1 MRKKSGIIIAAA
13 LASASVTTGASAKTP
28 DFNYPKTVSAT
39 AETDLQSALK
49 SNDGK
54 KVVDAMVRYSIAQSI
69 ISSDNMAA
77 IMSRLDSVKSQERR
91 PEYRSMLCYFEARM
105 LKCYGQRHGSRAKG
119 VEGASPADYSEWSR
133 EQLNEAA
140 DSLIEES
147 VANEAALKSHTLE
160 EFGTLIADNT
170 PETRLYCPTLLDFML
185 MQGMETA
192 SKQLAVKLRGKL
204 ISLNPANSALGMDM
218 RLLDADSH
226 KAMEL
231 WRSNKGSEFSALAL
245 FKYGGSDTKAIYQ
258 ALQEYARS
266 FPESRY
272 INGIK
277 NRITQLET
285 KKVEISYSSELTP
298 TDTVT
303 VKVLLNNLKDFKLN
317 VYSVPEKERHNNRYS
332 ALKPESLTLL
342 SSTSHSGHGGTT
354 PFTDTVTVKLPPLPY
369 GLYLIAPEFE
379 QNGKQMKR
387 ADMQRELLRV
397 HNIAVMQF
405 SGSGRGDNTL
415 VTADLKTGAPIK
427 GVKVNDKKNTLGT
440 TDGSGVLR
448 LDKLPK
454 SNFSWVTLNAV
465 KGDDKFSP
473 EFSVYRGYTDA
484 YVTKD
489 ASLFTDLAIYRPG
502 EKIKYSGII
511 YWADQQSRRPLEGE
525 RVTMTLCDPNGK
537 EVARDSSKV
546 TDAYGRI
553 EGTFDVP
560 ADRMMGTY
568 RLEMLRQND
577 TVIQRASVQ
586 VNEYKAPTFAVEL
599 KDAKPSYNKGLP
611 VAIKGEAKTYSGIAV
626 AGAKVSVKLYRNE
639 WSWWWRGGDDSDL
652 VDDTT
657 VSTDENG
664 QFAIEYPASTFNP
677 RSDGDDEAE
686 WERTFYN
693 YQIKAECTDAA
704 GETQRANASFVI
716 GSKRS
721 VSLNSDE
728 AEFDASKPVKLPATY
743 NSTVEGDT
751 HAQCLYKLIT
761 TDDES
766 KTVATG
772 NFDSANPVIDFTR
785 VPSGRYK
792 LQLSVLADTM
802 AEPSEAMVTLFRL
815 TDSKAPV
822 DNCQLWASQAAS
834 RVDDADVAHI
844 TIGTSVPQSHI
855 YYVASDRTGEVA
867 RGWLSYKPGMHELKL
882 QIPAKENNTLT
893 VCLAS
898 VYGGEVI
905 QRKLQFESKA
915 HAHTTQL
922 KVSSF
927 RDRIVPGA
935 PEKWQFQLVD
945 NNGKPVAGALMLEV
959 IDKAINSLKPNEW
972 WFRAGYTNSYSINY
986 SDNINPT
993 MNSYCNPVSWTGRML
1008 NYSDNNITWPTFNMY
1023 GQMPFYSFSFDL
1035 GGGIRPRMAM
1045 ANRTFDSVE
1054 ASSDLMLAE
1063 NVVVRKYKKTGAA
1076 GAKQQLDNVT
1086 VRENAVKTALWRP
1099 MLTTDAQGNAC
1110 VEFEAPA
1117 QSTTWVL
1124 QAIAYDGAMA
1134 SDVMTREIVAQ
1145 KPIMVKPSLP
1155 RFVRQADEVTLT
1167 ANVQNAADASAS
1179 VTAVVEVFDP
1189 RTGKNLAERT
1199 VERTLAAKAS
1209 DTVSIALAVPAQL
1222 PYMGFRIRATDGSY
1236 SDGEQCMV
1244 PVLAAESPVV
1254 ESTPFYI
1261 DAAKPQFAMQL
1272 PQFKSG
1278 SRVTLE
1284 YCDNPVWYCVLALP
1298 TVYNGEN
1305 SHVATIVAHD
1315 LFAAAVAQGAAADHP
1330 EVAEA
1335 IKHWSSNADSTLT
1348 SMLQRNADLKIGT
1361 LLASPWISDAER
1373 QSLRMSRIADLIDA
1387 QKGKAAVDKL
1397 VDALASLQQ
1406 PNGGFTWFSYPG
1418 VSASMWATGQVLELI
1433 GETQQLGY
1441 LKDNDKLERIVER
1454 ALQYYDAQTL
1464 KLYKQQ
1470 TKRRP
1475 NDHSGFGSYAY
1486 TRTLFPSYKL
1496 GAENAGILQ
1505 KVMRSLASE
1514 WKGAPLSEKA
1524 FMSMTLWRNGNK
1536 AEARRIT
1543 ESIRQ
1548 FATTNANG
1556 MHWDPL
1562 NGRGWWQAGS
1572 VAATATIMRALSEV
1586 DGRKD
1591 EIDQVR
1597 KWMLL
1602 MKQSN
1607 DWGSSSLAAD
1617 AVQALLS
1624 TGSNWTGSDGS
1635 ATLAVGGKS
1644 IDLGAADK
1652 YQGYGRVT
1660 LDASAAGQQLQVAR
1674 SGHGPAWGAVYAQYQ
1689 ASMTQVKAA
1698 KTADIEVTKQYL
1710 VYGEGGKLTPAATL
1724 HVGDKVQVRA
1734 TIKVTRDASYVT
1746 LTDERPA
1753 CLEPADQT
1761 SGYRCA
1767 NGEWYYLE
1775 SKDSM
1780 TNAFF
1785 CSLGKGTHVL
1795 SYDAYVTAPGTFNSG
1810 IATVQSQYAPQV
1822 TAHSAGTKLKVTR

>member
-13 LASASVTTGASAKTP
+13 VAAASTAASAATKAP
-28 DFNYPKTVSAT
+28 DFNYPKAVSAS
-39 AETDLQSALK
+39 AEADLHSALK

-69 ISSDNMAA
+69 ISSDNMAG

-105 LKCYGQRHGSRAKG
+105 LKSYGQMHGSRAKAID
-119 VEGASPADYSEWSR
+119 GARPADYSEWSR
-133 EQLNEAA
+133 EQLLAAA

-160 EFGTLIADNT
+160 ELGSLIANNT
-170 PETRLYCPTLLDFML
+170 PEARLYCPTLLDFML
-185 MQGMETA
+185 LQGMEA
-192 SKQLAVKLRGKL
+192 ASSKQLASKLKGRL
-204 ISLNPANSALGMDM
+204 ISLNPANTALGMDM
-218 RLLDADSH
+218 RLLDADSD

-231 WRSNKGSEFSALAL
+231 WRSNKDSEFSALAL
-245 FKYGGSDTKAIYQ
+245 LGYHGINNKAIYQ

-266 FPESRY
+266 FPNSRY

-285 KKVEISYSSELTP
+285 KKIELSYSSELTP
-298 TDTVT
+298 TDP
-303 VKVLLNNLKDFKLN
+303 VKVEVYINNLKDFKLN
-317 VYSVPEKERHNNRYS
+317 VYSVPEKDGNGYRNLKLS
-332 ALKPESLTLL
+332 ALKLV
-342 SSTSHSGHGGTT
+342 SSTSHSGHGGAV
-354 PFTDTVTVKLPPLPY
+354 PFGDTVTVELPPLPY
-369 GLYLIAPEFE
+369 GIYVIAPEFE
-379 QNGKQMKR
+379 QGGKRVEREDVQR
-387 ADMQRELLRV
+387 ALLRV

-405 SGSGRGDNTL
+405 NSNSKDGNAL

-427 GVKVNDKKNTLGT
+427 GVKVNSKKGTIGT

-448 LDKLPK
+448 LDKTQK
-454 SNFSWVTLNAV
+454 GYGGSWLTLSAV

-473 EFSVYRGYTDA
+473 EFSVYRGYTNA
-484 YVTKD
+484 YVLKD

-502 EKIKYSGII
+502 EKLKYSGII
-511 YWADQQSRRPLEGE
+511 YWADQQNRRPCEGE
-525 RVTMTLCDPNGK
+525 HVTVTLCDPNGK

-553 EGTFDVP
+553 EGAFDVP
-560 ADRMMGTY
+560 TDRMMGTY
-568 RLEMLRQND
+568 RLEMLRQD
-577 TVIQRASVQ
+577 STVIQRASVQ
-586 VNEYKAPTFAVEL
+586 VSEYKAPTFAVEL

-611 VAIKGEAKTYSGIAV
+611 VAIKGEAKTYSGMAV
-626 AGAKVSVKLYRNE
+626 AGAKVSVKLCRSE
-639 WSWWWRGGDDSDL
+639 WSWWWRGGSDNDD
-652 VDDTT
+652 VVGDTT
-657 VSTDENG
+657 VTTDENG
-664 QFAIEYPASTFNP
+664 QFAIEYSASMFNQ
-677 RSDGDDEAE
+677 SGDDTEAE
-686 WERTFYN
+686 WRRTFYS
-693 YQIKAECTDAA
+693 YRIKAECTDAA
-704 GETQRANASFVI
+704 GETQRADANFVI

-721 VSLNSDE
+721 VSLKSDE

-751 HAQCLYKLIT
+751 HAQCFYKLIT
-761 TDDES
+761 TGDEK

-772 NFDSANPVIDFTR
+772 NFDSANPVIDLTQ
-785 VPSGRYK
+785 VPSGKYT

-802 AEPSEAMVTLFRL
+802 SEPSEATVTLFRL
-815 TDSKAPV
+815 TDTKAPV
-822 DNCQLWASQAAS
+822 DNCQLWTAEAAS
-834 RVDDADVAHI
+834 RVDNDDMVHI

-882 QIPAKENNTLT
+882 QIPAKENNTLK

-898 VYGGEVI
+898 VYDGEVT
-905 QRKLQFESKA
+905 QRTLQFESKA
-915 HAHTTQL
+915 HVHTTQL

-959 IDKAINSLKPNEW
+959 IDKAINSLSPNEW
-972 WFRAGYTNSYSINY
+972 WFKARYTNPYSINY
-986 SDNINPT
+986 TDNIGPT

-1008 NYSDNNITWPTFNMY
+1008 SYSGGNSTWPTFNMY
-1023 GQMPFYSFSFDL
+1023 GQMPFYSFDY

-1045 ANRTFDSVE
+1045 ANKAFDSIE
-1054 ASSDLMLAE
+1054 ASGDLMLAE
-1063 NVVVRKYKKTGAA
+1063 NMVVRKYKKTDAA
-1076 GAKQQLDNVT
+1076 AMKRQLDNVA

-1167 ANVQNAADASAS
+1167 ASVQNASDAGTG

-1189 RTGKNLAERT
+1189 RTGKTLAERT

-1209 DTVSIALAVPAQL
+1209 DTVGIAMTVPTQL
-1222 PYMGFRIRATDGSY
+1222 PYVGFRIRATDGSY
-1236 SDGEQCMV
+1236 ADGEQCMV

-1298 TVYNGEN
+1298 TIYNGEN

-1315 LFAAAVAQGAAADHP
+1315 LFAAAVAQGTASGHP
-1330 EVAEA
+1330 EVAAA
-1335 IKHWSSNADSTLT
+1335 IRHWSSNADSTLT
-1348 SMLQRNADLKIGT
+1348 SMLQRNSDLKIGT

-1373 QSLRMSRIADLIDA
+1373 QTLRMSRIADLIDT

-1397 VDALASLQQ
+1397 VDALANLQQ
-1406 PNGGFTWFSYPG
+1406 PNGGFTWFSYPSC
-1418 VSASMWATGQVLELI
+1418 SASVWTTGEVLELI

-1441 LKDNDKLERIVER
+1441 LKGNEKLEQMVKR
-1454 ALQYYDAQTL
+1454 ALQYYDTQTL

-1475 NDHSGFGSYAY
+1475 NDHSGFGTYAY
-1486 TRTLFPSYKL
+1486 TRTLFPSYPL
-1496 GAENAGILQ
+1496 GTENAGMLQ
-1505 KVMRSLASE
+1505 KVMHSLASE
-1514 WKGAPLSEKA
+1514 WKGASLSEKA
-1524 FMSMTLWRNGNK
+1524 FTAMTLWRNGNK

-1548 FATTNANG
+1548 FATTDATG
-1556 MHWDPL
+1556 MHWNAL
-1562 NGRGWWQAGS
+1562 GNGGWWRPGK
-1572 VAATATIMRALSEV
+1572 VAVTATIMRALNEV
-1586 DGRKD
+1586 DGRNG

-1617 AVQALLS
+1617 AVQALLA
-1624 TGSNWTGSDGS
+1624 TGSNWTESDDS
-1635 ATLAVGGKS
+1635 ATVTVGGKS
-1644 IDLGAADK
+1644 IDLGNADK
-1652 YQGYGRVT
+1652 YLGYGRVT
-1660 LDASAAGQQLQVAR
+1660 LDASAAGQQLEVTR

-1689 ASMTQVKAA
+1689 APMTQVKAA
-1698 KTADIEVTKQYL
+1698 KTADIEVKKQYL
-1710 VYGEGGKLTPAATL
+1710 VYGAGGKLTPAATL
-1724 HVGDKVQVRA
+1724 RVGDKVQVRT
-1734 TIKVTRDASYVT
+1734 TIKMAKDASFVT
-1746 LTDERPA
+1746 LADERAA

-1761 SGYRCA
+1761 SGYRRS

-1785 CSLGKGTHVL
+1785 YSLGKGTHVL

-1810 IATVQSQYAPQV
+1810 IATVQCQYAPQV
-1822 TAHSAGTKLKVTR
+1822 TAHSAGAKLKVTR

>member
-1 MRKKSGIIIAAA
+1 MRKESGIIIAAA
-13 LASASVTTGASAKTP
+13 LASIGATTGASAKTP

-69 ISSDNMAA
+69 ISSDNMAG
-77 IMSRLDSVKSQERR
+77 IMNRLDSVKSQERR
-91 PEYRSMLCYFEARM
+91 PEYRSMLCYFEAIM
-105 LKCYGQRHGSRAKG
+105 LKQYGQMHGLRTKG
-119 VEGASPADYSEWSR
+119 VEGARPADYSEWSR
-133 EQLNEAA
+133 EQLLAAA

-147 VANEAALKSHTLE
+147 VANEAALRGHTLE

-170 PETRLYCPTLLDFML
+170 PESRLYCPTLLDFML
-185 MQGMETA
+185 LQGMQAA
-192 SKQLAVKLRGKL
+192 SNKQLKNKLKDKL
-204 ISLNPANSALGMDM
+204 ISNNPANSALGMDM
-218 RLLDADSH
+218 RLLGADND

-231 WRSNKGSEFSALAL
+231 WRSNKESEFSALAL
-245 FKYGGSDTKAIYQ
+245 LQYKGIDNKAIYG

-285 KKVEISYSSELTP
+285 KKLNISYARELTP
-298 TDTVT
+298 TDTVK
-303 VKVLLNNLKDFKLN
+303 VKVELSNLKDFKLN
-317 VYSVPEKERHNNRYS
+317 VYSVPAKEGDRYGN
-332 ALKPESLTLL
+332 LKRSELKLVG
-342 SSTSHSGHGGTT
+342 STSHSGHGGTV
-354 PFTDTVTVKLPPLPY
+354 PFDDTVTVQLPPLPY
-369 GLYLIAPEFE
+369 GIYVIAPEFE
-379 QNGKQMKR
+379 QNGKLVER
-387 ADMQRELLRV
+387 NDMQRALLRV

-405 SGSGRGDNTL
+405 NRSSKGGNTL

-427 GVKVNDKKNTLGT
+427 GVKVNSKKNTLGT
-440 TDGSGVLR
+440 TDGNGVLH
-448 LDKLPK
+448 LDKLR
-454 SNFSWVTLNAV
+454 NTGSWATLSAI

-473 EFSVYRGYTDA
+473 EFSVYRGYTNA
-484 YVTKD
+484 YTTKD

-502 EKIKYSGII
+502 EKIKYSGIV
-511 YWADQQSRRPLEGE
+511 YWADQQSRRPCEGE
-525 RVTMTLCDPNGK
+525 RVTVALCDPNGK
-537 EVARDSSKV
+537 EVARDSSLV

-560 ADRMMGTY
+560 TDRIMGTY
-568 RLEMLRQND
+568 RLEMLRHGGI
-577 TVIQRASVQ
+577 VIRRASVQ

-611 VAIKGEAKTYSGIAV
+611 VAIKGEAKTYSGMAV
-626 AGAKVSVKLYRNE
+626 ANAKVRVKLYRSE
-639 WSWWWRGGDDSDL
+639 WSWWWRGGSDEGDL
-652 VDDTT
+652 VGDTT
-657 VSTDENG
+657 VITDENG
-664 QFAIEYPASTFNP
+664 QFAIEYPAITFIP
-677 RSDGDDEAE
+677 SSDNSDEAE
-686 WERTFYN
+686 WMRPFYS
-693 YQIKAECTDAA
+693 YSLKAECTDAA
-704 GETQRANASFVI
+704 GETQRADASFVI

-721 VSLNSDE
+721 VSLKDDH
-728 AEFDASKPVKLPATY
+728 ADLDASKPVKLPATY

-751 HAQCLYKLIT
+751 HAQCLYKLVT
-761 TDDES
+761 TNDES

-772 NFDSANPVIDFTR
+772 NFDSANPVIDLTK

-792 LQLSVLADTM
+792 LLLSVLADTM
-802 AEPSEAMVTLFRL
+802 AEPSEATVTLFRL

-822 DNCQLWASQAAS
+822 DNCQLWTAQAAS
-834 RVDDADVAHI
+834 SVDDADVAHI

-867 RGWLSYKPGMHELKL
+867 RGWLHYKPGMHELKL
-882 QIPAKENNTLT
+882 QIPAKENNILK

-898 VYGGEVI
+898 VYGGEVT
-905 QRKLQFESKA
+905 QRTLQFESKA

-935 PEKWQFQLVD
+935 PEKWQFKLVD

-959 IDKAINSLKPNEW
+959 IDKAINSLNPNEW
-972 WFRAGYTNSYSINY
+972 WFRAYYTNAYSINY
-986 SDNINPT
+986 SDNIDPT
-993 MNSYCNPVSWTGRML
+993 LNSYCNPVSWTGRML
-1008 NYSDNNITWPTFNMY
+1008 NYSGNNSTWPTFNMY
-1023 GQMPFYSFSFDL
+1023 GQMPFYSFDL
-1035 GGGIRPRMAM
+1035 GSGMRPRMLLAR
-1045 ANRTFDSVE
+1045 ANEAVYDSISLE
-1054 ASSDLMLAE
+1054 E
-1063 NVVVRKYKKTGAA
+1063 TVVVKRKSNGAV
-1076 GAKQQLDNVT
+1076 KRQLDNVA

-1117 QSTTWVL
+1117 QSTTWVM

-1155 RFVRQADEVTLT
+1155 RFVRQADGVTLT
-1167 ANVQNAADASAS
+1167 ASVQNAADASAS

-1189 RTGKNLAERT
+1189 RTGKNLAEHT

-1209 DTVSIALAVPAQL
+1209 DTVSIALSVPAQL
-1222 PYMGFRIRATDGSY
+1222 PYVGFRIRATNGSY

-1298 TVYNGEN
+1298 TIYNGEN

-1315 LFAAAVAQGAAADHP
+1315 LFAAAVAQGTAASHP

-1373 QSLRMSRIADLIDA
+1373 QTLRMSRIANLVDE

-1397 VDALASLQQ
+1397 IDALAGLQR
-1406 PNGGFTWFSYPG
+1406 PDGGFTWFCYPG
-1418 VSASMWATGQVLELI
+1418 CSASVWTTGEVLELI

-1441 LKDNDKLERIVER
+1441 LKGNDKLERMVKR

-1475 NDHSGFGSYAY
+1475 NDHSGFSSYAY
-1486 TRTLFPSYKL
+1486 TRTLFHGYKL
-1496 GAENAGILQ
+1496 GTENASMLQ

-1514 WKGAPLSEKA
+1514 WKGASLSDKA
-1524 FMSMTLWRNGNK
+1524 FMAMTLWRNGNK

-1548 FATTNANG
+1548 FATTNATG
-1556 MHWDPL
+1556 MHWDQL
-1562 NGRGWWQAGS
+1562 NNRSWLRPGN
-1572 VAATATIMRALSEV
+1572 VAVTATIMRAISEV

-1607 DWGSSSLAAD
+1607 DWGSSSLATD
-1617 AVQALLS
+1617 AVQALLA
-1624 TGSNWTGSDGS
+1624 TGSNWTGSSGS
-1635 ATLAVGGKS
+1635 ATATVGGKS
-1644 IDLGAADK
+1644 IDLGNADK
-1652 YQGYGRVT
+1652 YLGYGRVS
-1660 LDASAAGQQLQVAR
+1660 LDASVAGQQLQVAR
-1674 SGHGPAWGAVYAQYQ
+1674 SGQGPAWGAVYAQYQ
-1689 ASMTQVKAA
+1689 APMTQVKAA
-1698 KTADIEVTKQYL
+1698 KTTDIEVAKQYL
-1710 VYGEGGKLTPAATL
+1710 VYGAGGKLTPATTL

-1734 TIKVTRDASYVT
+1734 TIKVARDASYVT
-1746 LTDERPA
+1746 LTDERAA

-1767 NGEWYYLE
+1767 GGEWYYLE
-1775 SKDSM
+1775 SKDSA

-1785 CSLGKGTHVL
+1785 HHLGKGTHVL

-1810 IATVQSQYAPQV
+1810 IATVQCQYAPQV
-1822 TAHSAGTKLKVTR
+1822 TAHSAGVKLKVSK